1 MVHVDFF
8 VDFFSSPLVLFFSP
22 SRLLILQHNRT
33 SQSVKPSC
41 VQTVFF
47 SLTFLLCAH
56 RLRTIFSSFFVAPF
70 SISSSQKCSEQAVAL
85 TYDFL
90 AVTILTSLCPQT
102 SKRIIIANTFPF
114 PLALSISILR
124 RYISQGEQFLH
135 YAMSLV
141 CPLRNNS
148 SGPFLLLV

>member
-1 MVHVDFF
+1 MCSSSFLLFSHFSFVCAPSQDDFF
-8 VDFFSSPLVLFFSP
+8 L
-22 SRLLILQHNRT
+22 
-33 SQSVKPSC
+33 
-41 VQTVFF
+41 
-47 SLTFLLCAH
+47 
-56 RLRTIFSSFFVAPF
+56 SFCCTF
-70 SISSSQKCSEQAVAL
+70 SISTSQKCSEQAVAL